1 MLDTDTKRRIDTAR
15 DILVGKVPDP
25 KSQVEQIT
33 IALIYKFMDDMDA
46 EAVELGGKRKFFTK
60 EFARYG
66 WAKLMGSGLGG
77 HELLALYAEGITKMP
92 ENPGIPP
99 LFRDIFKNAYL
110 PYRDPE
116 TLKAFLKIINEFTYD
131 HSERL
136 GDAFEY
142 LLSVLGSQGDAGQFR
157 TPRHII
163 DFIVSIVDP
172 KKNETVLDP
181 ACGTAGFLISS
192 YKHILKANSRPSV
205 SGTGSPTASV
215 NTLTPDDRGR
225 LAKNFKGYDIS
236 PDMVRLSLVNL
247 YLHGF
252 TDPHIYEYDTLTS
265 EERWNEFADVIL
277 ANPPFMSPKGGIK
290 PHKRFSIQAK
300 RSEVL
305 FVDYMAEHLTP
316 TGRAGIIVPEG
327 IIFQSQD
334 AYKSLRKMLVENS
347 LVAVISLPAG
357 CFNPYSGVKTS
368 ILILDKALAKKATGV
383 AFFKVENDGFGL
395 GAQRRAFDK
404 NDLPQVEAE
413 LAAYIQSL
421 RTGTRIPFE
430 MATGLIVP
438 KEKIAAN
445 GDYNLSGERYRE
457 GTIST
462 SNYPLV
468 PLSQVARVKNGFA
481 FKSEE
486 YVKEGIRVIRIK
498 NVQKGEVIDDDPK
511 FVSSERLNEFAD
523 FALEVDDILMSLTGN
538 VGRVGRLK
546 KEQEPAVLNQR
557 VAHIQPID
565 TSLCVPEFLFAL
577 LNTDKFESDATAG
590 SGGVAQANLSSR
602 WVSDYEIP
610 LPPLELQK
618 EIVAEIEGY
627 QKVING
633 ARAVLDHYRPHI
645 PIHPDWP
652 MVDVGDLC
660 DMIQYGLSVPLKV
673 EGKGFKT
680 FRMNELVEGKCV
692 DRGDMKCADISGE
705 EFEKYRLK
713 RGDILFNRTNSFEHV
728 GRTGIFDLDG
738 EYCFASY
745 LIRLSIKKG
754 KADPFYV
761 NAFMNSDS
769 FQQGI
774 KKFASR
780 AIGQSNINATNLA
793 AYPIPLP
800 PLAAQQAIV
809 AEIEAEQALVA
820 ANREL
825 ITRFEKKIQATLAR
839 IWGEETPANGK
850 VVPMPEELMAVAEDP
865 TPYRVSA
872 EKPKRIAS
880 K

>member
-46 EAVELGGKRKFFTK
+46 ESEELGGKRKFFTGDY
-60 EFARYG
+60 ARYG
-66 WAKLMGSGLGG
+66 WAKLMAPSLGG
-77 HELLALYAEGITKMP
+77 HEMLGLYGEGIAKMP

-116 TLKAFLKIINEFTYD
+116 TLKSFLKIIDEFSYD

-163 DFIVSIVDP
+163 DFMVEVIAPQKS
-172 KKNETVLDP
+172 ETILDP
-181 ACGTAGFLISS
+181 ACGTAGFLISA
-192 YKHILKANSRPSV
+192 YKHILRANTSFPSPSGRGAGGEGAASRP
-205 SGTGSPTASV
+205 GDL
-215 NTLTPDDRGR
+215 LTPDEKGR

-252 TDPHIYEYDTLTS
+252 SDPHIFEYDTLTS

-327 IIFQSQD
+327 IIFQSQT
-334 AYKSLRKMLVENS
+334 AYKDMRKMLVENS
-347 LVAVISLPAG
+347 LVAVVSLPAG

-368 ILILDKALAKKATGV
+368 ILILDKSLARQSDTI

-395 GAQRRAFDK
+395 GAQRRAIEK
-404 NDLPQVEAE
+404 NDLPQVQAE
-413 LAAYIQSL
+413 LAAYLQAL
-421 RTGTRIPFE
+421 RAKAPTDTL
-430 MATGLIVP
+430 ALTTGLIVP
-438 KEKIAAN
+438 KEKIATN

-457 GTIST
+457 GAASNATFPKVRLGDACERIMDGTHFSPKSTEQGEFRYITAKNIKEWGLALDDVTYLTKADHDEIYRRCPVKKGDVLYIKDGATTGVATI
-462 SNYPLV
+462 NPLDEEFSL
-468 PLSQVARVKNGFA
+468 LSSV
-481 FKSEE
+481 
-486 YVKEGIRVIRIK
+486 
-498 NVQKGEVIDDDPK
+498 
-511 FVSSERLNEFAD
+511 
-523 FALEVDDILMSLTGN
+523 
-538 VGRVGRLK
+538 
-546 KEQEPAVLNQR
+546 AVLRGKVGVLDNR
-557 VAHIQPID
+557 FLVSYLNSPIGKQHMLGMM
-565 TSLCVPEFLFAL
+565 S
-577 LNTDKFESDATAG
+577 
-590 SGGVAQANLSSR
+590 GVAISR
-602 WVSDYEIP
+602 LTLTKLNDAEIP
-610 LPPLELQK
+610 LPPLDVQK
-618 EIVAEIEGY
+618 EIAAEIEGY

-652 MVDVGDLC
+652 MVELGDKLSFVSSGATPKGGRETYLEKGVLFIRSQNILCGSHDFSDAAFISQETHEEMSRSQVKYGDVFLNITGASIGRSAWM
-660 DMIQYGLSVPLKV
+660 DMDVPANVNQHVAILRVGPELNRVFLS
-673 EGKGFKT
+673 
-680 FRMNELVEGKCV
+680 
-692 DRGDMKCADISGE
+692 
-705 EFEKYRLK
+705 
-713 RGDILFNRTNSFEHV
+713 LF
-728 GRTGIFDLDG
+728 L
-738 EYCFASY
+738 
-745 LIRLSIKKG
+745 
-754 KADPFYV
+754 
-761 NAFMNSDS
+761 NSDTGQNQILS
-769 FQQGI
+769 FQAGGTREALNYTQI
-774 KKFASR
+774 KQLK
-780 AIGQSNINATNLA
+780 
-793 AYPIPLP
+793 IPLP
-800 PLAAQQAIV
+800 PLATQQAIV

-825 ITRFEKKIQATLAR
+825 IARFEQKIQATLAR
-839 IWGEETPANGK
+839 IWGENT
-850 VVPMPEELMAVAEDP
+850 AE
-865 TPYRVSA
+865 SFGENA
-872 EKPKRIAS
+872 
-880 K
+880 

>member
-1 MLDTDTKRRIDTAR
+1 MLDSDTKRRIDTAR

-46 EAVELGGKRKFFTK
+46 ESEELGGKRKFFTGD
-60 EFARYG
+60 FARYG
-66 WAKLMGSGLGG
+66 WAKLMAPSLGG
-77 HELLALYAEGITKMP
+77 HEMLGLYGEGISKMP
-92 ENPGIPP
+92 ENPGIPA

-116 TLKAFLKIINEFTYD
+116 TLKGFLKIIDEFSYD

-163 DFIVSIVDP
+163 DFMVEVLAP
-172 KKNETVLDP
+172 QKNETILDP
-181 ACGTAGFLISS
+181 ACGTAGFLISA
-192 YKHILKANSRPSV
+192 YKHILR
-205 SGTGSPTASV
+205 T
-215 NTLTPDDRGR
+215 NTDARGHSKLTPDEKGR

-316 TGRAGIIVPEG
+316 TGRAAIIVPEG
-327 IIFQSQD
+327 IIFQSQT
-334 AYKSLRKMLVENS
+334 AYKELRKMLVENS
-347 LVAVISLPAG
+347 LVAVVSLPAG

-368 ILILDKALAKKATGV
+368 ILILDRSLAKGSHTV

-395 GAQRRAFDK
+395 GAQRRAIEK
-404 NDLPQVEAE
+404 NDLPQVQAE
-413 LAAYIQSL
+413 LAAYLHAL
-421 RTGTRIPFE
+421 RSKASTESIL
-430 MATGLIVP
+430 GLTSTAQIVP

-457 GTIST
+457 GAANSATFPRVRLGDACERIMDGTHFSPKSTEQGEYRYITAKNIKEWGLALDDVTYLSKADHDEIYRRCSVKKGDVLYIKDGATTGVATI
-462 SNYPLV
+462 NPLDEEFSL
-468 PLSQVARVKNGFA
+468 LSSV
-481 FKSEE
+481 
-486 YVKEGIRVIRIK
+486 
-498 NVQKGEVIDDDPK
+498 
-511 FVSSERLNEFAD
+511 
-523 FALEVDDILMSLTGN
+523 
-538 VGRVGRLK
+538 
-546 KEQEPAVLNQR
+546 AVLRGKLGVLDNR
-557 VAHIQPID
+557 FLVAYLNSPIGKRHMLGMM
-565 TSLCVPEFLFAL
+565 S
-577 LNTDKFESDATAG
+577 
-590 SGGVAQANLSSR
+590 GVAISR
-602 WVSDYEIP
+602 LTLTKLNDAEIP
-610 LPPLELQK
+610 LPPMEVQK

-652 MVDVGDLC
+652 T
-660 DMIQYGLSVPLKV
+660 VPLSEVARAKNGFAFKSEEYV
-673 EGKGFKT
+673 GEGLRVMRIKNVQKGRVIDDDPKFMAPERAK
-680 FRMNELVEGKCV
+680 
-692 DRGDMKCADISGE
+692 
-705 EFEKYRLK
+705 EFAGYSLK
-713 RGDILFNRTNSFEHV
+713 AGDILMSLTGNV
-728 GRTGIFDLDG
+728 GRVGILEPEHEPAVLNQRVAQIEIKAKDQILP
-738 EYCFASY
+738 SY
-745 LIRLSIKKG
+745 LFAILDSDKFEDAAIKGASGVAQANLSSKWVE
-754 KADPFYV
+754 DYE
-761 NAFMNSDS
+761 
-769 FQQGI
+769 
-774 KKFASR
+774 
-780 AIGQSNINATNLA
+780 L
-793 AYPIPLP
+793 PLP
-800 PLAAQQAIV
+800 PLATQLAIV

-825 ITRFEKKIQATLAR
+825 ITRFEHKIQATLAR
-839 IWGEETPANGK
+839 IWGEEISAS
-850 VVPMPEELMAVAEDP
+850 P
-865 TPYRVSA
+865 TT
-872 EKPKRIAS
+872 
-880 K
+880 